1 MIAELDGRPRG
12 KSIMSKLFVLATF
25 VALAAAPWAAQA
37 HHSAARFDLT
47 IRDHKVT
54 GIVKEFKVANPH
66 SKIVLEITDEKGTRD
81 VEFEGHS
88 LNNYYRG
95 GWREGMVKVGDKI
108 TLIAAPTKDGSDGG
122 YALGVIAA
130 DGTQF

>member
-1 MIAELDGRPRG
+1 MTKPLLAL
-12 KSIMSKLFVLATF
+12 LLATAF
-25 VALAAAPWAAQA
+25 TTPARA

-47 IRDHKVT
+47 IRDHMVT
-54 GIVKEFKVANPH
+54 GIVKEWKPANPH
-66 SKIVLEITDEKGTRD
+66 TKIVLEIADEKGKRN

-95 GWREGMVKVGDKI
+95 GWREGMVKPGDKI
-108 TLIAAPTKDGSDGG
+108 TLIAAPTKDGTDGG

-130 DGTQF
+130 DGTRF